1 MLIHWVRH
9 SAALILSSCRIVSDK
24 ARRVLPAI
32 ASKDDDVSKDPFHHG
47 IDLIDLTRNGSYYV
61 VAEKK

>member
-32 ASKDDDVSKDPFHHG
+32 ASKDDVSKDPFHDG
-47 IDLIDLTRNGSYYV
+47 IDLIDLTRNGSYF
-61 VAEKK
+61 VAEKKRS